1 MIDCKEE
8 RKTPITFVALVVCT
22 CKRTKMLKDCILSA
36 NEVILPCDIKAQII
50 VIDNDPECSAREI
63 VNENAQHI
71 RIPIVYASE
80 PRRGISNARN
90 KGLEEAIKSGASHI
104 LFFDDDETLTADTL
118 ISHIDLYNKNKAAL
132 ISSGP
137 TISKFD
143 ENYPDYIKKHMVFK
157 QRTTKK
163 TGDIRTSC
171 AAGNVF
177 FPVSLVKENGL
188 RFSDEY
194 VFMGGEDGDFFHKA
208 SELGFTIVW
217 NNEAVIYETVP
228 AARANMKYILKK
240 CYYNGYASAYYK
252 FKNSKKTLKKSIYIL
267 KTVLVLFVNL
277 FSLILSLFCGSAV
290 FFNTLG
296 RTVRSKGKIDGAI
309 KNTPYN
315 FYKEIYGE

>member
-1 MIDCKEE
+1 MNDCKEE

-36 NEVILPCDIKAQII
+36 NELILPSDIKVQLI

-90 KGLEEAIKSGASHI
+90 KGLKEAIRIGASHI
-104 LFFDDDETLTADTL
+104 LFFDDDEILTPDTL
-118 ISHIDLYNKNKAAL
+118 IAHINLYNKNKTAL

-143 ENYPDYIKKHMVFK
+143 EKYPDYIKKHMVFK

-163 TGDIRTSC
+163 TGDIRTNC

-177 FPVSLVKENGL
+177 FPVALVKENGL
-188 RFSDEY
+188 KFSDEC

-217 NNEAVIYETVP
+217 NNEAVIYEKVP
-228 AARANMKYILKK
+228 EARANMKYILKK
-240 CYYNGYASAYYK
+240 CYYNGYAGAYYK
-252 FKNSKKTLKKSIYIL
+252 FKNNKKILKKSFYIL
-267 KTVLVLFVNL
+267 KTILVLFANL
-277 FSLILSLFCGSAV
+277 FCLILSLFCGTV
-290 FFNTLG
+290 MFFNTLG
-296 RTVRSKGKIDGAI
+296 TAARTKGKIDGAI

-315 FYKEIYGE
+315 FYEEIYGE